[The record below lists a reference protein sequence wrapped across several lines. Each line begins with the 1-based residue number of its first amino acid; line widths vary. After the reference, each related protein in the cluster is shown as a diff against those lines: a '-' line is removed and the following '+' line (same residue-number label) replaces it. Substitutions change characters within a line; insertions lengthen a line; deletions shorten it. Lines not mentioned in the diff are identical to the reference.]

1 VNYSL
6 LVRPEARA
14 DIAGSQEWYEE
25 RASGLGDEFVEAV
38 DEVLSA
44 ITRHPLAFPVVRKIV
59 RRALTKR
66 FPYGVFFLLE
76 EETAVVLAVL
86 HQSRDPELWARRA

>member
-1 VNYSL
+1 MNYSL

-14 DIAGSQEWYEE
+14 DIAESQEWYEE
-25 RASGLGDEFVEAV
+25 RASGLGREFIGAV
-38 DEVLSA
+38 DEILGS
-44 ITRHPLAFPVVRKIV
+44 ITKNPLAFPVVRSIV

-66 FPYGVFFLLE
+66 FPYGVFFLLA
-76 EETAVVLAVL
+76 EETVVVLAVL